1 VRSRW
6 YRTPRNAQTEQDFR
20 TKSGL
25 TLIASPANPILG
37 NPTTLTANLSV
48 ANATVT
54 DYTWT
59 LDIDDPTRLPIAD
72 RASFSTGTTDNTSYI
87 YPTIGTYTAQV
98 EVSYTIGGV
107 AQTPLTATATIV
119 VGVDPASLGAT
130 LTTDSPTISGQI
142 TTLTAQPEGL
152 EPQGYIWDF
161 GDGSAPLIVS
171 TAPIPSPDIQEHTY
185 PTAVG
190 IYTPTV
196 TICYDSADPC
206 NESRS
211 AEAQVEIIDEA
222 LAGLTAS
229 YTPVQTTYLV
239 GEVIQFDASVTAGT
253 NPVYTWDFGNGTE
266 RNGDSLSYGYPEP
279 GTYDVTVTVRNS
291 IGELSTTLGPI
302 TVVEQGIVG
311 PIVAD
316 NDSPTFFGETTTLS
330 ATVSEGTNV
339 YYMWDFGDGE
349 QAVTRNNLI
358 QHIYP
363 TIGTFTAT
371 VTVSNSVTAETVI
384 PAAETTVTIEDRAIE
399 GLSAIN
405 DSPTLLGNTTT
416 FTASVTAGTNV
427 EYQWDFTD
435 GTVTDWTSSPTT
447 THTFAGAGTYIV
459 TVRARNSATQEAFF
473 TTTDAIIV
481 GPDLAITKTA
491 SAPEVEAGELVT
503 FTLTV
508 ENSGS
513 YTATSLIISDQLPNG
528 ATFVSAPFADGS
540 GDGQLANG
548 IVTWTADEL
557 GPNASITV
565 LLVVTGE
572 SSLIN
577 DTYSV
582 RTEDQFGQNVA
593 GSPSVSVIV
602 NADSIIFLPIITTA
616 APSDLPDLIGSF
628 TLSPNKTT
636 FSADELV
643 TISGRVTNQGTAPS
657 TDAFWVDLFI
667 NPTTPPTPGEVPT
680 IWNLRCE
687 QPCIG
692 ISWAITRTLQP
703 GESITFNSTADS
715 YHDEYT
721 IWEGYFDTNPTNL
734 YLYVDPWAA
743 EGTPNREQGA
753 VVELLEDNN
762 RTDLENLTV
771 QGLTPGL
778 LSAPDRWLP
787 PRPNLTIPNRQP

>member
-1 VRSRW
+1 VDFDV
-6 YRTPRNAQTEQDFR
+6 TE
-20 TKSGL
+20 
-25 TLIASPANPILG
+25 
-37 NPTTLTANLSV
+37 
-48 ANATVT
+48 
-54 DYTWT
+54 
-59 LDIDDPTRLPIAD
+59 
-72 RASFSTGTTDNTSYI
+72 
-87 YPTIGTYTAQV
+87 
-98 EVSYTIGGV
+98 
-107 AQTPLTATATIV
+107 
-119 VGVDPASLGAT
+119 LGAT

-161 GDGSAPLIVS
+161 GDGSDPLIVS
-171 TAPIPSPDIQEHTY
+171 TAPVPSPDIQEHTY

-190 IYTPTV
+190 TYTPTV
-196 TICYDSADPC
+196 TICYDDVDPC
-206 NESRS
+206 DLSSS
-211 AEAQVEIIDEA
+211 AQAQVEIIDEA
-222 LAGLTAS
+222 LAGLTAN

-239 GEVIQFDASVTAGT
+239 GEQIQFDASITQGT

-266 RNGDSLSYGYPEP
+266 RNGASLSYGYPEP
-279 GTYDVTVTVRNS
+279 GTYTVKVTVQNS
-291 IGELSTTLGPI
+291 IGSETFTFATTI

-311 PIVAD
+311 PLTAD

-349 QAVTRNNLI
+349 QAVTMNNMI
-358 QHIYP
+358 EHVYP
-363 TIGTFTAT
+363 TVGEFVAT

-384 PAAETTVTIEDRAIE
+384 PAAETTVTIEDRAIV
-399 GLSAIN
+399 GLDAIN

-435 GTVTDWTSSPTT
+435 GTVTEWTSSPTS
-447 THTFAGAGTYIV
+447 THTFAQAGTYIV
-459 TVRARNSATQEAFF
+459 TVRARNSATQEAFLA
-473 TTTDAIIV
+473 TTDAIIV

-491 SAPEVEAGELVT
+491 SATEVEAGELVT

-513 YTATSLIISDQLPNG
+513 YTATSLIISDQLPSG
-528 ATFVSAPFADGS
+528 ATFVGAPFADGS

-565 LLVVTGE
+565 LLVVSGE
-572 SSLIN
+572 TTLIN

-593 GSPSVSVIV
+593 GSQSVSVIV
-602 NADSIIFLPIITTA
+602 NKDTVIFLPFIATP
-616 APSDLPDLIGSF
+616 PSADLPDLVGSF

-692 ISWAITRTLQP
+692 ISWAITQTLQP
-703 GESITFNSTADS
+703 GESITFNSTASS
-715 YHDEYT
+715 YQDEYT

-743 EGTPNREQGA
+743 EGTPDREQGA
-753 VVELLEDNN
+753 VIEILEDNN

-771 QGLTPGL
+771 EGVTPRL
-778 LSAPDRWLP
+778 SSAPTRWLP
-787 PRPNLTIPNRQP
+787 PRPNLTISNQQP